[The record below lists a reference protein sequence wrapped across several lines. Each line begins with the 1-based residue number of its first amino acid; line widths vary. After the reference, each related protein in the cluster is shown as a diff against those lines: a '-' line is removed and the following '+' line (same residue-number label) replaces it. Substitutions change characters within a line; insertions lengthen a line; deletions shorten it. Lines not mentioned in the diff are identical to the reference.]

1 MKDEELQ
8 ERADKVAAAI
18 EGLEVMEAVDV
29 IGKGCMI
36 SSKKDQTH
44 ALINI
49 YIIGKMIEECHAE
62 KAVVKIKRDG
72 SLSFQIIAG
81 KEKKL
86 SI

>member
-8 ERADKVAAAI
+8 YRAEKVAATI
-18 EGLEVMEAVDV
+18 EGLEVMDAVDV
-29 IGKGCMI
+29 IGKGCII
-36 SSKKDQTH
+36 STKKDKAH

-62 KAVVKIKRDG
+62 KAVFKIKRDG
-72 SLSFQIIAG
+72 LLSFEIIAG

>member
-8 ERADKVAAAI
+8 YRAEKVAAAI
-18 EGLEVMEAVDV
+18 EGLEVMGAVEV
-29 IGKGCMI
+29 VGTAINI
-36 SSKKDQTH
+36 SAKKDQTH

-49 YIIGKMIEECHAE
+49 YIIGKMIEECHAD
-62 KAVVKIKRDG
+62 KAVIKIKRDG
-72 SLSFQIIAG
+72 SLSFKIIAG

>member
-1 MKDEELQ
+1 MKEEELQ

-18 EGLEVMEAVDV
+18 EGLDVMEAVDV

-36 SSKKDQTH
+36 SANKDPMH

-49 YIIGKMIEECHAE
+49 YIIGKMIQECNAE

-72 SLSFQIIAG
+72 SLSFEIIAG

>member
-1 MKDEELQ
+1 MKAEELL
-8 ERADKVAAAI
+8 ERAEKVAAAI
-18 EGLEVMEAVDV
+18 EGLEVMNAVYI
-29 IGKGCMI
+29 IGQGCMI
-36 SSKKDQTH
+36 SAKKDQTH

-62 KAVVKIKRDG
+62 KAVIKIKRDG
-72 SLSFQIIAG
+72 SLSFEIIAG

>member
-18 EGLEVMEAVDV
+18 EGLRVMDAVEV

-62 KAVVKIKRDG
+62 KAVFKIKRDG
-72 SLSFQIIAG
+72 SLSFEIIAG

>member
-1 MKDEELQ
+1 MKTEELQ
-8 ERADKVAAAI
+8 ERAEKVAAAI

-49 YIIGKMIEECHAE
+49 YIIGKMIEECNAE
-62 KAVVKIKRDG
+62 KAVFKIKRDG
-72 SLSFQIIAG
+72 SLSFEIIAG

>member
-1 MKDEELQ
+1 MKPEELQ
-8 ERADKVAAAI
+8 ERAEKVAAAI
-18 EGLEVMEAVDV
+18 EGLEVMDAVDV
-29 IGKGCMI
+29 IGQGCMI
-36 SSKKDQTH
+36 SAKKDQTH

-62 KAVVKIKRDG
+62 KAVIKIKKDG
-72 SLSFQIIAG
+72 SLSFEIIAG

>member
-1 MKDEELQ
+1 MTPEELQ
-8 ERADKVAAAI
+8 YRAEEVAAAI
-18 EGLEVMEAVDV
+18 EGLEVMDAVDV
-29 IGKGCMI
+29 IGTAVNI
-36 SSKKDQTH
+36 SAKKDQTH

-62 KAVVKIKRDG
+62 KAVIKIKRDG
-72 SLSFQIIAG
+72 SLSFEIIAG

>member
-1 MKDEELQ
+1 MKAEELQ
-8 ERADKVAAAI
+8 ERAEKVAAAI

-36 SSKKDQTH
+36 SAKKDQTH

-49 YIIGKMIEECHAE
+49 YIIGKMIAECHAE
-62 KAVVKIKRDG
+62 KAVFKIKRDG
-72 SLSFQIIAG
+72 SLSFEIIAG